1 MKYTKKGNHM
11 NYIYIYIT
19 YELLSVDSTKC
30 LSIGSILK
38 PKQLHSCMNLFLFP
52 SLYLYNSVIFFYS
65 FDINFLF
72 ILYISVLINAML
84 IYLFV
89 KNINNLVYLYFE
101 SLYT

>member
-1 MKYTKKGNHM
+1 M
-11 NYIYIYIT
+11 
-19 YELLSVDSTKC
+19 YE
-30 LSIGSILK
+30 
-38 PKQLHSCMNLFLFP
+38 PFLFLFP
-52 SLYLYNSVIFFYS
+52 SLYLYNSPIIFYS

-101 SLYT
+101 SLYTLLIQKSRALGYISH